1 MTPTPTLRIYDL
13 VPCCGSGTCGA
24 DVDPARVA
32 IAADIA
38 WACAN
43 GAHVERFNLARDPQA
58 FVDEPAVRRLLA
70 RTGREA
76 LPVTLVDGEVTLST
90 RYPDRAQ
97 LGRWCGIDGRAAV
110 AHAIEIPVVA
120 GGGSCCSGGACGGG
134 GGQRA

>member
-1 MTPTPTLRIYDL
+1 MTPATTIRIYDPAL
-13 VPCCGSGTCGA
+13 CCDSGVCGV

-38 WACAN
+38 WARAN

-58 FVDEPAVRRLLA
+58 FVDEPAVRRLLE

-76 LPVTLVDGEVTLST
+76 LPVTLVDGEVTLTT

-97 LGRWCGIDGRAAV
+97 LGRWCGLDAAAAV
-110 AHAIEIPVVA
+110 VLLIEIPVVA
-120 GGGSCCSGGACGGG
+120 AASSCCSGGACCGGAG
-134 GGQRA
+134 AST